1 MMKKQ
6 MERIA
11 QDVYI
16 LKLNELSHRDNDRA
30 GSKAANLGELLRADF
45 PVPSGFVVTTDAF
58 YEFLTANSIGTDSSP
73 EDVATAVIPAEIAD
87 ALVRAAAALGGMP
100 LAVRSSGVAEDL
112 PGASFAG
119 QYETVL
125 DVRGKDALLSAVR
138 HCWASAFSER
148 VLAYSKAQGQQN
160 ERGMAVLVQQL
171 VKADAA
177 GVAFTANP
185 VTGERTTAVISAV
198 RGLGERLVSGEA
210 SPDEWLMKGDDAT
223 CQSAP
228 EGAIDAE
235 QAREIAGLARR
246 VEAHY
251 GSPQDIEWAIAGRQL
266 FLLQARPITTLP
278 EEAAEPI
285 PVSVNPPPGFWQREV
300 SHAPYPV
307 MPMLWSVYADLRNEA
322 SRNAADEFSLL
333 YERID
338 YQQIGGWEYIRIVP
352 LGGKDRRPPPAWLM
366 PIIARIVPSMRSRIK
381 GLVETVRCDKAGHFI
396 RLWYDEWKPS
406 QIRRIAELRDVDL
419 TSLTDSAL
427 DKHYSSLMSFLKQ
440 SVEYHFMLHPAIAFP
455 IIELAFA
462 CRDMLGWNDEQTLD
476 LLSGLSERSSE
487 PARRLAELASMAAGR
502 PAIYT
507 LLEKGEDINADGLVD
522 VDLEFAAAFSAY
534 QREFGCRVIEYTLH
548 DPTLA
553 ETPALIL
560 GLIRDQL
567 ARGFDP
573 AAVGSSLDEKR
584 TVVRD
589 KARAALELHTVADR
603 ERFEC
608 ALAGAEL
615 AYPVRED
622 NEFYTI
628 SAPFALVRYMLLE
641 LGRRLASRGQITDRD
656 DVFFLEVEEAWSALR
671 DGRQLHERVAHRKG
685 ERAWIE
691 AHPGPSSYG
700 EDPGPPPSFDK
711 LPAEVKLAM
720 NGFLWYVERG
730 FPKVQEIVL
739 QSGDNRLSGIA
750 ASAGRYTGPVRVIRN
765 ESEFSK
771 LQAGDVLVCPTTS
784 PVWSVL
790 FASVGALIT
799 DTGGILSHPAIIAR
813 EYQIPAVVATGNATS
828 LLRDGQSVTVDGSAG
843 VIDMAPIT

>member
-1 MMKKQ
+1 MVRKQ
-6 MERIA
+6 MDRIA

-16 LKLNELSHRDNDRA
+16 LKLDELSPGDNDRS
-30 GSKAANLGELLRADF
+30 GSKAANLGELGRAGF

-58 YEFLTANSIGTDSSP
+58 FEFLTANNIGTDSSP
-73 EDVATAVIPAEIAD
+73 EDLANAVIPADIAD
-87 ALVRAAAALGGMP
+87 ALVKAAGDLGDMP
-100 LAVRSSGVAEDL
+100 LAVRSSGEAEDL

-125 DVRGKDALLSAVR
+125 DVRGKDALLSAVL

-148 VLAYSKAQGQQN
+148 VLAYRKALGQQN
-160 ERGMAVLVQQL
+160 AGGMAVLVQQL
-171 VKADAA
+171 VEADAA

-185 VTGERTTAVISAV
+185 VTGDRATTVVSAV
-198 RGLGERLVSGEA
+198 RGLGERLVSGQA
-210 SPDEWLMKGDDAT
+210 SPDEWLVRGDDVT

-228 EGAIDAE
+228 EEAIDAE
-235 QAREIAGLARR
+235 QARAIAGLARR

-251 GSPQDIEWAIAGRQL
+251 GSPQDIEWAIADRQL

-278 EEAAEPI
+278 EEATKPI
-285 PVSVNPPPGFWQREV
+285 PVAVNPPPGFWQREV

-307 MPMLWSVYADLRNEA
+307 MPMLWSVYSDLRNEA
-322 SRNAADEFSLL
+322 ARNAADEFSLL

-352 LGGKDRRPPPAWLM
+352 VGGKDRRPPPVWLM
-366 PIIARIVPSMRSRIK
+366 PIISRVVPSMRSRIK
-381 GLVETVRCDKAGHFI
+381 GLVETVRSDKAGHFI

-406 QIRRIAELRDVDL
+406 QIKRIAELRDIDL
-419 TSLTDSAL
+419 TSLTDSVL
-427 DKHYSSLMSFLKQ
+427 DEHISSLLSFLKQ

-462 CRDMLGWNDEQTLD
+462 CRDMLGWDDEQTLE

-487 PARRLAELASMAAGR
+487 PARRLAELACIAAES
-502 PAIYT
+502 PSIYT
-507 LLEKGEDINADGLVD
+507 LLEAGEDISTDTLAELDP
-522 VDLEFAAAFSAY
+522 EFAAAFSAY
-534 QREFGCRVIEYTLH
+534 QHEFGCRVIEYTLH

-560 GLIRDQL
+560 SLIRDQL
-567 ARGFDP
+567 VRGFDP
-573 AAVGSSLDEKR
+573 AAVGSALDEKR
-584 TVVRD
+584 TVARD
-589 KARAALELHTVADR
+589 KAHAALEKRTVADR
-603 ERFEC
+603 DRFKH

-641 LGRRLASRGQITDRD
+641 LGRRLASRGQIADRD
-656 DVFFLEVEEAWSALR
+656 DVFFLELEEARSALR
-671 DGRQLHERVAHRKG
+671 EGKKLHDQAAHRKG
-685 ERAWIE
+685 EHAWIE
-691 AHPGPSSYG
+691 AHPGPAFYG
-700 EDPGPPPSFDK
+700 EDPGPPPSFDR
-711 LPAEVKLAM
+711 LPAEVRLAM

-730 FPKVQEIVL
+730 FPKVQENVL
-739 QSGDNRLSGIA
+739 QSGDNRLNGIA

-828 LLRDGQSVTVDGSAG
+828 LLRDGLRVTVDGSIG
-843 VIDMAPIT
+843 VIDVTPIA